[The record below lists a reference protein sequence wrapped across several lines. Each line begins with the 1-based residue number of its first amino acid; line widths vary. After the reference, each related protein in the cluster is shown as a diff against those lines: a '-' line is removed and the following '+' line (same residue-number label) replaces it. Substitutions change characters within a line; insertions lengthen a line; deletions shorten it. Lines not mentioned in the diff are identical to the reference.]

1 MLSCKNN
8 GRPYSDELFVE
19 IKLESKLKEAS
30 TRLELQLAEEQAAK
44 WKAEEQA
51 NDLLKLKE
59 RSQKKL
65 DEEIHRLLENLENI
79 ESQIIQMPK
88 LSIL

>member
-1 MLSCKNN
+1 MAMLEFLH
-8 GRPYSDELFVE
+8 ELL
-19 IKLESKLKEAS
+19 IRRIIDALESKLKEAS

>member
-1 MLSCKNN
+1 MAMLEFLH
-8 GRPYSDELFVE
+8 ELLFRR
-19 IKLESKLKEAS
+19 IIDALESKLKEAS

-65 DEEIHRLLENLENI
+65 DEEIHRLLENLENV